1 MDKFLDEYK
10 AAFESVTAEKDIT
23 GAARSR
29 LSKNVRTCSVKHIA
43 AAACAVMLMGGTA
56 VYAARIG
63 WLDSLFGSSSKTIS
77 ENSSG
82 YAVTVSEHTL
92 EYADENFPYSISFGD
107 IICDG
112 TILYGEMHITDKSGA
127 AVLQDELPIEVDVI
141 INGNDRA
148 SRQTGIVFLNENEDG
163 SADAAFSVSTE
174 AEIFAGDIVN
184 VIITKY
190 DFPAAEELGSA
201 EYGFE
206 ILNMPQTLAKQIDVN
221 STARLTTYGGESTEM
236 QINSIEISPLRISAK
251 GHCMSYDSYEKIT
264 DSPDFRIE
272 LCDGSC
278 LKIDKRLW
286 VLDTELS
293 SGESIL
299 NVGDRVCET
308 FGFNGLL
315 SAENDGY
322 DVDFNAQFRCVLPL
336 DEVVSVTIGDVTIP
350 VE

>member
-1 MDKFLDEYK
+1 MDKFMNEYK
-10 AAFESVTAEKDIT
+10 AAFESVAAEKDIT
-23 GAARSR
+23 GMAKARITR
-29 LSKNVRTCSVKHIA
+29 NTRTYSVKHIA
-43 AAACAVMLMGGTA
+43 AAACAVVLMGGTA

-77 ENSSG
+77 ENSSD
-82 YAVTVSEHTL
+82 YAVTVSDYTL
-92 EYADENFPYSISFGD
+92 EYADENFTYSISFGD

-112 TILYGEMHITDKSGA
+112 TILYGEMHITDMSGA
-127 AVLQDELPIEVDVI
+127 AILQYNLPIDVDVI

-174 AEIFAGDIVN
+174 AEISAGDIVN
-184 VIITKY
+184 VVITEY
-190 DFPAAEELGSA
+190 DIPAAERLGSA

-206 ILNMPQTLAKQIDVN
+206 ILNMPQTLAKHIDVDR
-221 STARLTTYGGESTEM
+221 TARLTTYGGESTEM

-251 GHCMSYDSYEKIT
+251 GHCMSYKCYGKIT
-264 DSPDFRIE
+264 DSPDFRINFS
-272 LCDGSC
+272 DGSC
-278 LKIDKRLW
+278 LKIDKRNW

-308 FGFNGLL
+308 FGFHGLL